1 MIRVLAR
8 KFYLFLR
15 PFFIL
20 DLGKICNCCLI
31 EQKTIQH
38 CLNNNFLSEGNWGK
52 CIGGKK
58 QGIAGRDK
66 NVITISCL
74 RIFFFIDFHTH
85 ALQIFFSCLWQN
97 VYTILFSFSER
108 AWAQFYWLPRPR
120 EHNRVG
126 SGLALRGVFHKMHFH
141 QWELKCT
148 SAIFTMFKPRTSFF
162 FQLHCCTI
170 VQQ

>member
-1 MIRVLAR
+1 M
-8 KFYLFLR
+8 FTY
-15 PFFIL
+15 
-20 DLGKICNCCLI
+20 
-31 EQKTIQH
+31 
-38 CLNNNFLSEGNWGK
+38 
-52 CIGGKK
+52 
-58 QGIAGRDK
+58 
-66 NVITISCL
+66 
-74 RIFFFIDFHTH
+74 FFFIDFHTH

-148 SAIFTMFKPRTSFF
+148 SAIFTNFKSRTSFF

-170 VQQ
+170 VQQFNGNFNGLFIFRHNHNIP

>member
-1 MIRVLAR
+1 M
-8 KFYLFLR
+8 
-15 PFFIL
+15 
-20 DLGKICNCCLI
+20 
-31 EQKTIQH
+31 
-38 CLNNNFLSEGNWGK
+38 LS
-52 CIGGKK
+52 
-58 QGIAGRDK
+58 QYH
-66 NVITISCL
+66 VYVF
-74 RIFFFIDFHTH
+74 FFFIDFHTH

-108 AWAQFYWLPRPR
+108 AWSQFYWLPRPR

-170 VQQ
+170 VQQFNGNLTLLLVFQPTKVQLCNLNCRALLLSVERRTEGRNLRYAVVQLYDSATERK